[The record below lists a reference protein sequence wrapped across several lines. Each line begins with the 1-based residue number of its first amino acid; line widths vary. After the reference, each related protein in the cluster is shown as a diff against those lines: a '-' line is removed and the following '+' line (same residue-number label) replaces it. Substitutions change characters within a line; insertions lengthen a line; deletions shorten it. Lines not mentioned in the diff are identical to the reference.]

1 MTARTVAIIQA
12 RMGSTRLPGKV
23 LLPLVGRPILSRVV
37 ERTARAERIDE
48 VVVATTVDPSDEPI
62 VNLAAAEG
70 WAVERASESDLL
82 DRYIQ
87 VARAHEADIVVRITS
102 DCPLID
108 PALIDQTIEAF
119 VDGRGDYASNTLVP
133 RTYPRGLDVEVVSMD
148 ALEAAW
154 RDDADP
160 ASREHVTPFLYRNPD
175 RFRLVRV
182 SGPDDRS
189 AHRWCVDVPEDYEL
203 VRRIYD
209 ELGRDDFTWRQA
221 LEIVESHPSWAS
233 VNRDVVQKV
242 VPQADK

>member
-12 RMGSTRLPGKV
+12 RIGSTRLPGKV
-23 LLPLVGRPILSRVV
+23 LLPLLGRPILSRVV

-48 VVVATTVDPSDEPI
+48 VVVATTVDPGDEPI
-62 VNLAAAEG
+62 VNLATAEG
-70 WAVERASESDLL
+70 WAVERGSENDLL
-82 DRYIQ
+82 DRYVQ
-87 VARAHEADIVVRITS
+87 AARAHDADVVVRITS

-108 PALIDQTIEAF
+108 PTLIDQTIEAF
-119 VDGRGDYASNTLVP
+119 VERRGDYASNTLAP
-133 RTYPRGLDVEVVSMD
+133 RTYPRGLDVEVVSTD

-175 RFRLVRV
+175 RFRLIRV
-182 SGPDDRS
+182 SGHDDRS

-209 ELGRDDFTWRQA
+209 ALGGDTFGWQEALAVVDAHPDWSELN
-221 LEIVESHPSWAS
+221 SH
-233 VNRDVVQKV
+233 VTQKTLS
-242 VPQADK
+242 A